1 LTPRFENKPPNLERK
16 PLNLSKNKPKNSN
29 RTDNNMLYSNNS
41 PLNTPPTFRNTHSA
55 GRNDPYGINPL
66 PNIRSPYPLYQ
77 PYPNLE
83 SWGIVNKPFVYEDPF
98 ALYRNAQSPF
108 LPVYNSLKKNQKVR
122 FFFLAHALE
131 SCFILMI
138 LTICQKALFSRFKFT
153 EHIAIGYLR

>member
-1 LTPRFENKPPNLERK
+1 MNFIIFRLSSNRKLQLKKNRTYEKIHSNRLTPRFENKPPNLDRK
-16 PLNLSKNKPKNSN
+16 PLNLSKNKAKNSN

-108 LPVYNSLKKNQKVR
+108 LPVYNSLKKNQKVN
-122 FFFLAHALE
+122 FFLK
-131 SCFILMI
+131 LM
-138 LTICQKALFSRFKFT
+138 L
-153 EHIAIGYLR
+153 